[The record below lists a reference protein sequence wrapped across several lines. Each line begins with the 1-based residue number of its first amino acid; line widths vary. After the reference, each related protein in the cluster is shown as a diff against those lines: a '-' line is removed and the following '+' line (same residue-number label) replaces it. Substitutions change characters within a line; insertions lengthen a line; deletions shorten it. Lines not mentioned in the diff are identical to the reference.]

1 MSGPP
6 RRKTRARVAPAA
18 SGALGYGRIFR
29 MWLPMAATWFMMSME
44 GLLIAVL
51 VGRLPDATVNLA
63 AYGVAF
69 AFALIIESPIIMLLS
84 ASTALCSDRQAF
96 HALRR
101 FGVALNLGITAV
113 VVVGVV
119 SPLYPWVARD
129 LMQLDPEVAELSRL
143 ALVVLIPWPAAIGYR
158 RFYQGLLI
166 REGRTR
172 RVAYGT
178 LVRFAGMA
186 VTAGA
191 LYQADIPGALV
202 GSAALS
208 VAVLAEAVA
217 TRAWVRGGLKR
228 VLATPHQGDPLTTR
242 DILHFYIPLLISSVI
257 ALAIHPLVNLF
268 LGHSRLALES
278 LATYPVVAALS
289 FVFRS
294 MGLSFQEVAIATMDG
309 TRARIRSLVRFAV
322 ALGVAATAAQGLI
335 SFTPLAGLWFGGVNG
350 LERDL
355 VDLSVPAL
363 QVLILMPFASV
374 MLAFFR
380 ALLVWAGETR
390 AITWAGVIETAAVI
404 AILWLLIEPW
414 GMIGVFAASWA
425 ILVARFVDLVA
436 LYRWAVPVARRL
448 A

>member
-1 MSGPP
+1 MTP
-6 RRKTRARVAPAA
+6 RPEHRTAARVAPVA
-18 SGALGYGRIFR
+18 SGPLGFARLFR
-29 MWLPMAATWFMMSME
+29 MWLPMAATWLMMSME
-44 GLLIAVL
+44 GLLVAAL

-96 HALRR
+96 QALRR
-101 FGVALNLGITAV
+101 FGAALNLGITALLV
-113 VVVGVV
+113 VWVL
-119 SPLYPWVARD
+119 SPVYPWMATE
-129 LMQLDPEVAELSRL
+129 LMQLDPAVAELSRL
-143 ALVVLIPWPAAIGYR
+143 ALLVLIPWPAAIGYR
-158 RFYQGLLI
+158 RFYQGILI
-166 REGRTR
+166 RHGHTR

-178 LVRFAGMA
+178 GVRFAGMA
-186 VTAGA
+186 VTAFL
-191 LYQADIPGALV
+191 LYDSEIPGALI

-208 VAVLAEAVA
+208 VAVLVEAVA
-217 TRAWVRGGLKR
+217 TRWMVASGLRK
-228 VLATPHQGDPLTTR
+228 VLRTPHEGDPLTTR
-242 DILHFYIPLLISSVI
+242 QILHFYIPLLVSSVI

-309 TRARIRSLVRFAV
+309 TRDRIRELIRFAV
-322 ALGVAATAAQGLI
+322 GLGLVASALQGLI
-335 SFTPLAGLWFGGVNG
+335 AFTPLAGLWFGGVNG
-350 LERDL
+350 LTGGL
-355 VDLSVPAL
+355 VDLSVEAL
-363 QVLILMPFASV
+363 QVLILMPMASV
-374 MLAFFR
+374 LLAFCR

-390 AITWAGVIETAAVI
+390 AITWAGFIETAAVV
-404 AILWLLIEPW
+404 AILWVLIQPW

-425 ILVARFVDLVA
+425 TLLSRFVDLAA
-436 LYRWAVPVARRL
+436 LYRWSAPVVRRL